1 LGVWDESVLQAF
13 NCFSEMNYTN
23 IKSISHTVHRCKNM
37 FQKKTLKSK
46 KKHAKIKKKRSK
58 TLIKTVSL
66 NFNSLAKT

>member
-1 LGVWDESVLQAF
+1 
-13 NCFSEMNYTN
+13 MNYTN

-58 TLIKTVSL
+58 TLIKPLALILTPWLKPNDVGPLNTV
-66 NFNSLAKT
+66 